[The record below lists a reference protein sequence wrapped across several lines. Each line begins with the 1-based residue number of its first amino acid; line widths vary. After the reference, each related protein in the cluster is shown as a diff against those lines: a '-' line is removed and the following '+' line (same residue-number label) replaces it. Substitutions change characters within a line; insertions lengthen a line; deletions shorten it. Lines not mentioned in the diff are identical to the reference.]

1 VKRFDVLVI
10 GSGPAGQKAAVQAAK
25 AGRRVAVVEQ
35 AKEIGGACV
44 HFGTI
49 PSKALRERA
58 VERRRFADRLVQLG
72 LSDAAPAAN
81 VAGLIGEMTS
91 VIHAH
96 DRYMTDQLTRNHIE
110 ILRGRAS
117 FLDAHRVRVQHAD
130 GASEIVGARHFV
142 IATGSKPRA
151 PGNVPIDHE
160 SIFDSDSILSLA
172 YLPESLVV
180 LGGGVIAS
188 EYASVF
194 AVLGVKVTMI
204 DRFPR
209 PLGFLETE
217 LVDGFLAAFMGA
229 GGRFLGQSEV
239 DHAAF
244 DGIAQVV
251 TKLTDGR
258 EVRSEKL
265 LCALGRIAQLDGL
278 DLERTGVRVNERQL
292 IAVDE
297 YGQTNVPHIFAAGDV
312 IGPPS
317 LASASMEQGRRAA
330 CRLLGIDPGRQGEW
344 VPTGI
349 YAVPELA
356 AVGLTSAQTAERYGA
371 ALIGCSRFA
380 EVARGHISQTADG
393 MLKLVASPD
402 GVVRGVH
409 VVGENATEMIH
420 IGQMGLIFGATIDTY
435 VENVFNFPTYAESYR
450 VAALQAAGQ
459 RERRPT
465 PARSVA

>member
-1 VKRFDVLVI
+1 MKRFDVLVI

-58 VERRRFADRLVQLG
+58 VERRRLADKLTQLG
-72 LSDAAPAAN
+72 LPSAAPVAN
-81 VAGLIGEMTS
+81 VAGLIGEMTA

-96 DRYMTDQLTRNHIE
+96 DRYTTDQLARNHIE

-117 FLDAHRVRVQHAD
+117 FLDAHRVRVLHGD
-130 GASEIVGARHFV
+130 GATEIVGARNFV
-142 IATGSKPRA
+142 IATGSKPRS
-151 PGNVPIDHE
+151 PNNIPIDHE
-160 SIFDSDSILSLA
+160 SIFDSDSILSLG

-204 DRFPR
+204 DRYPR

-217 LVDGFLAAFMGA
+217 LVDEFLAAFSRA
-229 GGRFLGQSEV
+229 GGRFLGQAEV
-239 DHAAF
+239 DRAAF

-258 EVRSEKL
+258 EVRGEKL
-265 LCALGRIAQLDGL
+265 LCALGRVSQLEGL
-278 DLERTGVRVNERQL
+278 DLDRTGVRVNEREL

-297 YGQTNVPHIFAAGDV
+297 FGQTNVPHIFAAGDV

-317 LASASMEQGRRAA
+317 LASTSMEQGRRAA
-330 CRLLGIDPGRQGEW
+330 CRMLGIDPGRQGEW

-356 AVGLTSAQTAERYGA
+356 SVGLTSAQTEERFGGS
-371 ALIGCSRFA
+371 LIGCARFD
-380 EVARGHISQTADG
+380 EIARGHISQTADG
-393 MLKLVASPD
+393 MLKMIASPD

-420 IGQMGLIFGATIDTY
+420 IGQMGLIHGATIDTY

-450 VAALQAAGQ
+450 VAALQAAG
-459 RERRPT
+459 RRDRRPAA
-465 PARSVA
+465 ARSVA